1 MVTYTDFPGGAVV
14 KNVPANGGNAKDPWV
29 KRSSGTGN
37 GNPPQYSCLE
47 NSMGSG
53 AWKATIHGVTKS
65 WALCVK
71 SWTH

>member
-53 AWKATIHGVTKS
+53 A
-65 WALCVK
+65 
-71 SWTH
+71 